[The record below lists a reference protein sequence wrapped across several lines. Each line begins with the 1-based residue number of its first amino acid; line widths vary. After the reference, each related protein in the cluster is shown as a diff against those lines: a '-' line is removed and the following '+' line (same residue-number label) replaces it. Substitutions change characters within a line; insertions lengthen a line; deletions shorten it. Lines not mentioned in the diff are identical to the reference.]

1 MTPGTFAALRGMSQM
16 EYRMA
21 VRQVAHVDFLEGVRA
36 ALVDK
41 DRQPAWLKGAAAAAA
56 AAEGVVQL
64 DHQLAL
70 SGPAGEQLLPG
81 NRFSVQHLSTPL

>member
-1 MTPGTFAALRGMSQM
+1 MTPCTFVALRVMLQM

-41 DRQPAWLKGAAAAAA
+41 DRQPAWLKRAA

-81 NRFSVQHLSTPL
+81 NRFSVQHLSTPF

>member
-1 MTPGTFAALRGMSQM
+1 MTPGTFAALRGMLQM

-41 DRQPAWLKGAAAAAA
+41 DRQPAWLKAAAAA
-56 AAEGVVQL
+56 GVVQL
-64 DHQLAL
+64 DHQLPL
-70 SGPAGEQLLPG
+70 SGPAEEQALPG